1 MAVFMRVYKLA
12 LMSLV
17 GVTGT
22 PAPTR
27 AIGNNGFHLAKP
39 VIPLVGQIT
48 GRSAQFARTFPV
60 FDSRSFVMGFFA
72 PS

>member
-17 GVTGT
+17 WVTGT
-22 PAPTR
+22 PAPAR
-27 AIGNNGFHLAKP
+27 AIGNNEFHLAKP
-39 VIPLVGQIT
+39 VIPLAGKIFGNT
-48 GRSAQFARTFPV
+48 AQFALIIPV
-60 FDSRSFVMGFFA
+60 FNGRPFIVGFFT

>member
-17 GVTGT
+17 WITGT

-27 AIGNNGFHLAKP
+27 AIGNNEFHLAKP
-39 VIPLVGQIT
+39 VIPLAGQVAGCT
-48 GRSAQFARTFPV
+48 TKFARTVPIFNGC
-60 FDSRSFVMGFFA
+60 SFVMGFFA
-72 PS
+72 SS